1 MVRTSGTAV
10 SRCARLLWPGLLLS
24 VALAGAAFAQSADPA
39 QARPADPSQSPSQ
52 TVSPASQ
59 ARAWQRV
66 RLGRGDRQYDFP
78 VYANHDL
85 SGDLSGI
92 RQVVFIFH
100 GLQRNA
106 DHYFAAGEALLAAS
120 GRDPSEVLLLAP
132 NYPGVPD
139 QDKGFDGMPVWGKT
153 DWAAG
158 LDARGISFGLSSF
171 SVIDDLMAWVTD
183 RARLPVLGTIIVAG
197 HSAGGQLVQRYA
209 ALNRVDEEIRRG
221 GLDVRYVVTNPSSYL
236 YFNGLRPAG
245 EGFAEYDSA
254 LCPGY
259 DDYRY
264 GMQHMIPYAA
274 DMGGQALFKRY
285 AYRAVT
291 YLLGTADND
300 PRHRVLD
307 KSCPAQA
314 QGPTR
319 LARGRAYLRY
329 ERALAGKATRIHH
342 LAYEVNGVGHDQ
354 AKMFGSVCGL
364 MTLFQSEPPAG
375 FAGASCAPS
384 LY

>member
-1 MVRTSGTAV
+1 MS
-10 SRCARLLWPGLLLS
+10 
-24 VALAGAAFAQSADPA
+24 AGKQAQ
-39 QARPADPSQSPSQ
+39 
-52 TVSPASQ
+52 
-59 ARAWQRV
+59 AWQRV
-66 RLGRGDRQYDFP
+66 RLGRGDRHYDFP

-85 SGDLSGI
+85 SGDLRGI

-100 GLQRNA
+100 GLQRNG
-106 DHYFAAGEALLAAS
+106 DHYFDAGQKLLAAS
-120 GRDPSEVLLLAP
+120 GRDPAEVLLLAP

-139 QDKGFDGMPVWGKT
+139 RDKGFDGMPVWGTT

-158 LDARGISFGLSSF
+158 LDARGVGFDLSSF
-171 SVIDDLMAWVTD
+171 AVIDDLMGWLTD
-183 RARLPVLGTIIVAG
+183 RARMPELGTIIVAG

-209 ALNRVDEEIRRG
+209 ALNRVDEGIRTSG
-221 GLDVRYVVTNPSSYL
+221 MDVRYVVANPSSYL
-236 YFNGLRPAG
+236 YFNALRPAG
-245 EGFAEYDSA
+245 DRFADYDRA

-274 DMGGQALFKRY
+274 GTNGQTLFKRY

-300 PRHRVLD
+300 PNHRVID

-314 QGPTR
+314 QGATR
-319 LARGRAYLRY
+319 LARGRAYVRY
-329 ERALAGKATRIHH
+329 ERLLAGKAARIHH

-354 AKMFGSVCGL
+354 AGMFGSTCGL
-364 MTLFQSEPPAG
+364 MALFQADPPAG
-375 FAGASCAPS
+375 FAGASCGPY
-384 LY
+384 LF

>member
-1 MVRTSGTAV
+1 M
-10 SRCARLLWPGLLLS
+10 
-24 VALAGAAFAQSADPA
+24 AGAFGAATAQPTGQA
-39 QARPADPSQSPSQ
+39 QVQSQGRGEEPPQEQSPTQPQDPSQHSSPRA
-52 TVSPASQ
+52 SPDRQ
-59 ARAWQRV
+59 APTWQRV

-85 SGDLSGI
+85 SGDLRGI
-92 RQVVFIFH
+92 RQVVFVFH
-100 GLQRNA
+100 GLQRNG
-106 DHYFAAGEALLAAS
+106 DDYFDAGQKLLAAS
-120 GRDPSEVLLLAP
+120 GRDPAEVLLLAP

-139 QDKGFDGMPVWGKT
+139 QGKGFDGMPVWGTT

-158 LDARGISFGLSSF
+158 LDARGIGFDLSSF
-171 SVIDDLMAWVTD
+171 AVIDDLMVWLTD
-183 RARLPVLGTIIVAG
+183 RARLPALGTIIVAG

-209 ALNRVDEEIRRG
+209 ALNRVDEEIRSG
-221 GLDVRYVVTNPSSYL
+221 GLDVRYVVANPSSYL
-236 YFNGLRPAG
+236 YFSALRPAG
-245 EGFAEYDSA
+245 ERFADYDRA

-274 DMGGQALFKRY
+274 DTNGQALFKRY

-291 YLLGTADND
+291 YLLGTADID
-300 PRHRVLD
+300 PNHRVLD

-319 LARGRAYLRY
+319 LARGRAYMRY
-329 ERALAGKATRIHH
+329 ERVLAGKAARIHH

-354 AKMFGSVCGL
+354 AGMFGSVCGL
-364 MTLFQSEPPAG
+364 MTLFQAEPPAG
-375 FAGASCAPS
+375 FAGASCEPY
-384 LY
+384 LN

>member
-1 MVRTSGTAV
+1 MR
-10 SRCARLLWPGLLLS
+10 
-24 VALAGAAFAQSADPA
+24 
-39 QARPADPSQSPSQ
+39 
-52 TVSPASQ
+52 
-59 ARAWQRV
+59 
-66 RLGRGDRQYDFP
+66 
-78 VYANHDL
+78 
-85 SGDLSGI
+85 GI

-100 GLQRNA
+100 GLQRNG
-106 DHYFAAGEALLAAS
+106 DHYFDAGQKLLAAS
-120 GRDPSEVLLLAP
+120 GRDPAEVLLLAP

-139 QDKGFDGMPVWGKT
+139 RDKGFDGMPVWATT

-158 LDARGISFGLSSF
+158 LDARGVGFDLSSF
-171 SVIDDLMAWVTD
+171 AVIDDLMGWLTD
-183 RARLPVLGTIIVAG
+183 RARMPELGTIIVAG

-209 ALNRVDEEIRRG
+209 ALNRVDEGIRTSG
-221 GLDVRYVVTNPSSYL
+221 MDVRYVVANPSSYL
-236 YFNGLRPAG
+236 YFNALRPAG
-245 EGFAEYDSA
+245 DRFADYDRA

-274 DMGGQALFKRY
+274 DTNGQALFKRY

-300 PRHRVLD
+300 PNHRVLD

-319 LARGRAYLRY
+319 LARGHAYTRY
-329 ERALAGKATRIHH
+329 ERVLAGKAARIHH

-354 AKMFGSVCGL
+354 AGMFGSVCGL
-364 MTLFQSEPPAG
+364 MALFQAEPPAG
-375 FAGASCAPS
+375 FAGASCGPY

>member
-1 MVRTSGTAV
+1 MLSTNPTHLATTAM
-10 SRCARLLWPGLLLS
+10 RPICFFARLLFGLLVSWNFAAGVAMVGLS
-24 VALAGAAFAQSADPA
+24 CPALAQ
-39 QARPADPSQSPSQ
+39 PSTLAP
-52 TVSPASQ
+52 
-59 ARAWQRV
+59 AWQRV
-66 RLGRGDRQYDFP
+66 RLGHGDRQYDFP

-100 GLQRNA
+100 GLQRNG
-106 DHYFAAGEALLAAS
+106 DSYFATGQKLLTAS
-120 GRDPSEVLLLAP
+120 GRDPAQVLLLAP

-139 QDKGFDGMPVWGKT
+139 KDKGFDGMPVWGTT

-158 LDARGISFGLSSF
+158 LDARGIGFDLSSF
-171 SVIDDLMAWVTD
+171 AVIDDLMMWLTD

-209 ALNRVDEEIRRG
+209 ALNRVDEGIRSA
-221 GLDVRYVVTNPSSYL
+221 GLDLRYVVANPSSYL
-236 YFNGLRPAG
+236 YFNALRPAG
-245 EGFAEYDSA
+245 ERFADYDRA

-274 DMGGQALFKRY
+274 DMNGQALFKRY

-291 YLLGTADND
+291 YLLGTADID
-300 PRHRVLD
+300 PNHRVLD

-319 LARGRAYLRY
+319 FARGRAYTRY
-329 ERALAGKATRIHH
+329 ERVLAGKAARIHH

-354 AKMFGSVCGL
+354 AKMFGSACGL
-364 MTLFQSEPPAG
+364 MALFQADPPAG
-375 FAGASCAPS
+375 FAGASCGPY
-384 LY
+384 LF